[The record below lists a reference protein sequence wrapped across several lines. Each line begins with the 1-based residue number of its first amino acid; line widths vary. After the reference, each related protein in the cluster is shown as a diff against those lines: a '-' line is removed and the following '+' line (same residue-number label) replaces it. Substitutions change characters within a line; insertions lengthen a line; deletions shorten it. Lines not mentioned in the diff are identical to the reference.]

1 VGRRWVR
8 SGAVTVALASLA
20 LSASGCASGSS
31 GNAGADDV
39 DGAPVV
45 AAAITRPG
53 GELPDG
59 FTVPPGTVLL
69 GAVQRTGIRSTLN
82 GEPVPERGWNA
93 LLLVNGDPYD
103 VLEDVRAQAAHNG
116 MPASLMPTGCTT
128 YPDVVE
134 CRVDAHSPGFVQHP
148 ARGAGLSALVTRG
161 PGGSS
166 RPPMSHL
173 RLSYSEVQPSEARK
187 PVAAPPAVDRT
198 EPVRLFPDDW
208 PAPLQPGDRF
218 GSISGETWVV
228 EDGTRLVGPPSYTA
242 VCATGGF
249 DAVFEVT
256 GDAERVVERYAR
268 QFAHAGFSGVRAPF
282 GDDVPG
288 TGPSARYTQPGGG
301 EVSAV
306 TVDGSGGRRFLWLSR
321 CND

>member
-1 VGRRWVR
+1 V
-8 SGAVTVALASLA
+8 AVVVLA
-20 LSASGCASGSS
+20 LGAAGCASESG
-31 GNAGADDV
+31 GNAGSDSV

-45 AAAITRPG
+45 ASAVTRPG

-69 GAVQRTGIRSTLN
+69 GAVERTGIRSMVN
-82 GEPVPERGWNA
+82 GEPVPERGWRA
-93 LLLVNGDPYD
+93 LLLVHGDLYR
-103 VLEDVRAQAAHNG
+103 VLDDVRAQAARSG

-128 YPDVVE
+128 YPGVLE
-134 CRVDAHSPGFVQHP
+134 CRVDAHSPGFVEHP

-161 PGGSS
+161 PGGAG
-166 RPPMSHL
+166 RPPTSHL
-173 RLSYSEVQPSEARK
+173 LLSYSEVQPATARK
-187 PVAAPPAVDRT
+187 PLDAPPAIDRT
-198 EPVRLFPDDW
+198 EPVPPFPDHW
-208 PAPLQPGDRF
+208 PALLQPGDRF
-218 GSISGETWVV
+218 GSISGESWVV

-256 GDAERVVERYAR
+256 GDAEHVVDRYAR

-306 TVDGSGGRRFLWLSR
+306 TVAGAGGHRFLWLSR